1 VYGSK
6 LISSGDPSLEQKA
19 GAMSPAQ
26 KKKVARR
33 LVTERLRLFYEELKR
48 LLADGTELWRRAEQK
63 DPAQPKPDRETG

>member
-33 LVTERLRLFYEELKR
+33 LVTERLRLFYEQLKR
-48 LLADGTELWRRAEQK
+48 LLGGGTELWKRAEK
-63 DPAQPKPDRETG
+63 KGAAPPKPDRETG